1 MMIALLQ
8 SLEMEIAYRM
18 RNSVSMNDE
27 PG

>member
-8 SLEMEIAYRM
+8 SLEMESAYCT

-27 PG
+27 PA